1 MEHRTPPERHVQD
14 PVPGRGMWTLP
25 QLSLLRLCYFW
36 AWAESAVLVEA
47 VLRNTPVSQEKIN
60 GRYKIMYYLENPV
73 INIMY
78 VYTTLF

>member
-47 VLRNTPVSQEKIN
+47 VLRNTPVSQEN
-60 GRYKIMYYLENPV
+60 GCMFYLENPV
-73 INIMY
+73 IDIMY